1 MSLLFY
7 ALAVSLGI
15 YILFV
20 LFFLTGL
27 RRLKSNEKITTNWPA
42 VAIVIAARNEEE
54 NLPKILQDLTQLDY
68 PKQLLQI
75 MVVDDRSTDKTWQL
89 IEHFAELHSNIQ
101 GLRIEEKSTEM
112 APKKYA
118 LTKGI
123 AQTDGKIILSTDADC
138 RIPQGWV
145 KSMVKA
151 LENGVGISVGSSR
164 IDIQKPSSFTHY
176 QLVDFLALTTANAG
190 AMGWGFFW
198 TGSGQNLAYKRKTF
212 NDIDG
217 FNPVR
222 DRISGD
228 DIYLVQSIGKRYG
241 CTFNTDPDSFIKTK
255 PLLSITEFMN
265 QRIRWSSN
273 SRLAAKTDLFFLF
286 FLFNA
291 FLLNSTL
298 LVGIFIPL
306 SYSIL
311 PAVFGVKFVC
321 DALVIYS
328 GASKLHLA
336 FPSIIF
342 IFWTILQPIYIP
354 FIGLAGLANRF
365 KWKP

>member
-68 PKQLLQI
+68 PKELLQI
-75 MVVDDRSTDKTWQL
+75 IIVDDRSTDNTWQL
-89 IEHFAELHSNIQ
+89 IEHFAELHTNIQ
-101 GLRIEEKSTEM
+101 GVRIKKKSTEM
-112 APKKYA
+112 TPKKYA
-118 LTKGI
+118 LTQGI
-123 AQTDGKIILSTDADC
+123 SQTDGEIILSTDADC

-145 KSMVKA
+145 KSMVKS
-151 LENGVGISVGSSR
+151 LENGVGISVGSST
-164 IDIQKPSSFTHY
+164 IDIQKPSSFVHY
-176 QLVDFLALTTANAG
+176 QLVDFLALVTANAG
-190 AMGWGFFW
+190 AMGWGFCW
-198 TGSGQNLAYKRKTF
+198 TGSGQNLAYKRKMF
-212 NDIDG
+212 EDIDG

-222 DRISGD
+222 ERISGD
-228 DIYLVQSIGKRYG
+228 DIYLVQAIGQHHG
-241 CTFNTDPDSFIKTK
+241 CTFNIDPDSFIKTK
-255 PLLSITEFMN
+255 PLSSITEFIS

-298 LVGIFIPL
+298 LAGIFIPRA
-306 SYSIL
+306 YSIL
-311 PAVFGVKFVC
+311 PMIFGIKFLC
-321 DALVIYS
+321 DALVLYS
-328 GASKLHLA
+328 GAAKLHLT
-336 FPSIIF
+336 FPSVIF
-342 IFWTILQPIYIP
+342 IFWTILQPLYIP

>member
-1 MSLLFY
+1 MSFLFY
-7 ALAVSLGI
+7 ALATSLGI

-27 RRLKSNEKITTNWPA
+27 RRLKFSEKTIANWPTA
-42 VAIVIAARNEEE
+42 AIVIAARNEEE
-54 NLPKILQDLTQLDY
+54 NLPDILQDLTQLDY
-68 PKQLLQI
+68 PEQLLQI
-75 MVVDDRSTDKTWQL
+75 IIVDDRSTDNTWQL
-89 IEHFAELHSNIQ
+89 IEHFAELYTNIHGIQ
-101 GLRIEEKSTEM
+101 IEEKSAEM
-112 APKKYA
+112 TPKKYA
-118 LTKGI
+118 LTQGI
-123 AQTDGKIILSTDADC
+123 AQTDGEIILSTDADC

-145 KSMVKA
+145 KSMVKT
-151 LENGVGISVGSSR
+151 LENGVGISVGSST
-164 IDIQKPSSFTHY
+164 IDVQKPSFLAHY
-176 QLVDFLALTTANAG
+176 QLVDFLGLTTANAG
-190 AMGWGFFW
+190 AIGWRFFW
-198 TGSGQNLAYKRKTF
+198 TGTGQNLAYKRKIF

-241 CTFNTDPDSFIKTK
+241 CTFNIDSDSFIKTK
-255 PLLSITEFMN
+255 PLSSIIEFIN

-311 PAVFGVKFVC
+311 PMVFGIKFVC

-328 GASKLHLA
+328 GAAILHLT
-336 FPSIIF
+336 FPSLIF